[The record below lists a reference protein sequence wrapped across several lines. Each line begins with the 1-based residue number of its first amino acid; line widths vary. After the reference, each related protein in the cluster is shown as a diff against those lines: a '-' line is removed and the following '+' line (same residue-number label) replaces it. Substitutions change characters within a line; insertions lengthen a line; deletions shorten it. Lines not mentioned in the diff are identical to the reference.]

1 MLQVGGCQE
10 VPLQKG
16 CGVGTS
22 RLGVRYG
29 LKRLVGCLSAGS
41 LEQRRSFSGGGRSPI
56 GWRQIRFGEPPVQRT
71 QKASFLLRGHG
82 ALYNRPYVRAV
93 LPNSTPLQPTLSG
106 KPLEAVVVLYTTK
119 LLGRLAWKGGRLA
132 AAAGWLTIGAIVKNP
147 PNTRLEKFVKLS
159 DHNCDCNDLTDFD
172 L

>member
-93 LPNSTPLQPTLSG
+93 LPNSTLASAYTLRQALRSCSSTLHH
-106 KPLEAVVVLYTTK
+106 KT
-119 LLGRLAWKGGRLA
+119 LGQ
-132 AAAGWLTIGAIVKNP
+132 AGLDMRQVGC
-147 PNTRLEKFVKLS
+147 S
-159 DHNCDCNDLTDFD
+159 
-172 L
+172 

>member
-93 LPNSTPLQPTLSG
+93 PNSTPLQPTLSG

-119 LLGRLAWKGGRLA
+119 LLGRLGWKGARLA
-132 AAAGWLTIGAIVKNP
+132 AAAGWLTIGPIVKN
-147 PNTRLEKFVKLS
+147 LS
-159 DHNCDCNDLTDFD
+159 KYRTQKICEVVAS
-172 L
+172 